1 MIGFLLQISGAL
13 FSSVTT
19 GLFALVL
26 VGALMF
32 GNYGRDLPDHAAL
45 AIYEPASVSRVYSIE
60 GDVIDEFA
68 SERRVFTPIE
78 EIPPLVKEAFIS
90 AEDKEFYRHRGYNPT
105 GMAKA
110 LLEVIQ
116 GGRLRGASTITQQ
129 VMKNFLLSSDR
140 SAERKIKEL
149 ILASR
154 IENTLSKDEI
164 LELYLN
170 EIFLGQNS
178 YGVTAAAL
186 TYFNKPLEDLSL
198 AEAAYLA
205 ALPKAPSTY
214 HPTRQRS
221 RAVSR
226 RNFVLREMTENGYV
240 TEAAANAAKSAPLL
254 TVQSGD
260 IPSGRSIRPPRGYFT
275 DEIRRQISR
284 EIGEDQFLS
293 GGFVVRATLDQVL
306 QKASEEAL
314 RGGLEKYDRTR
325 NVYRGPVG
333 KIDPELLHSE
343 DNWRDAL
350 SRLHMARDISGW
362 FPAVVLDLTRNSAEI
377 GISGVT
383 TTDQPHVIP
392 MSDLSWRPLKEN
404 GRAGPKA
411 QVPADLLEVGDA
423 IYVKPVEVDGEFSHW
438 SLRQIPEVQGAFMA
452 MDTNTGR
459 VLAMQGGFSYQH
471 SVFNRVTQALRQ
483 PGSSFKPF
491 VYAAALDS
499 GYFPSTIL
507 IDAPFSIET
516 PEGIWQPENYTEKY
530 YGPVP
535 MRVGIVKS
543 RNLMTV
549 RLAQD
554 VGMET
559 VAEYAERFGV
569 YDQME
574 PYLANSLGSKETTLY
589 QMVAAYAMFA
599 NGGERVEPTLV
610 DRIQDR
616 WGKTT
621 YRQDRRE
628 CTGCGQVDLDPGT
641 APAIVSERQ
650 RIIDRITAFQLT
662 SMMLDVVERG
672 TASSTVNLDFPVAG
686 KTGTTNDSRDA
697 WFIGFSPNIVAG
709 CYIGYDQPQ
718 PMGRTA
724 TGSGMCGPVFKSFM
738 EVAAERYGTPEFSPP
753 VGGVFLK
760 FHRCS
765 GARLPESA
773 EGEHVVEELFREG
786 DEHAADEL
794 NKIGGGFGV
803 GEDLLAGDCIENVQ
817 TIADALPDEE
827 TEMTTA
833 SEETDTTRE
842 NNASFGSLSSGG
854 LY

>member
-1 MIGFLLQISGAL
+1 MIRFFLQMSGAL
-13 FSSVTT
+13 FSGATT

-32 GNYGRDLPDHAAL
+32 GHYGRDLPDHAAL
-45 AIYEPASVSRVYSIE
+45 ATYAPASVSRVYSIE

-68 SERRVFTPIE
+68 SERRVFTPVE
-78 EIPPLVKEAFIS
+78 EIPALVKEAFIS
-90 AEDKEFYRHRGYNPT
+90 AEDKDFYRHRGYNPT

-110 LLEVIQ
+110 FLEVLQ

-149 ILASR
+149 ILAAR
-154 IENTLSKDEI
+154 IESTLSKDEI

-214 HPTRQRS
+214 HPTRQRD
-221 RAVSR
+221 RALSR
-226 RNFVLREMTENGYV
+226 RNFVLREMAENGFV
-240 TEAAANAAKSAPLL
+240 SQNAANAAKGEPLL

-260 IPSGRSIRPPRGYFT
+260 IPSFRSVRPPRGYFT
-275 DEIRRQISR
+275 DEIRRQISQ
-284 EIGEDQFLS
+284 EIGEDRFLS

-306 QKASEEAL
+306 QSASEKAL
-314 RGGLEKYDRTR
+314 REGLEKYDRAR

-333 KIDPELLHSE
+333 KIDPELLRSE
-343 DNWRDAL
+343 ESWRDAL
-350 SRLHMARDISGW
+350 SRVELARDIAGW
-362 FPAVVLDLTRNSAEI
+362 FPAVVLDLNRNSAEI
-377 GISGVT
+377 GIAGIA
-383 TTDQPHVIP
+383 TTDQPHSLP
-392 MSDLSWRPLKEN
+392 MSDLSWFPLGSN
-404 GRAGPKA
+404 GKAGPKA
-411 QVPADLLEVGDA
+411 KVPTDLLETGDV
-423 IYVKPVEVDGEFSHW
+423 IYVKPVSVDGAFSHW

-452 MDTNTGR
+452 MDANTGR

-471 SVFNRVTQALRQ
+471 SVYNRATQAERQ

-507 IDAPFSIET
+507 IDAPISIET
-516 PEGIWQPENYTEKY
+516 PEGNWQPENYTEKY

-554 VGMET
+554 VGMDV

-569 YDQME
+569 YDHME

-599 NGGERVEPTLV
+599 NGGERVEPTMV

-616 WGKTT
+616 WGRTT

-628 CTGCGQVDLDPGT
+628 CTGCVLDDLDPGT
-641 APAIVSERQ
+641 APAIVSERR

-672 TASSTVNLDFPVAG
+672 TASSTVKLEFPVAG

-709 CYIGYDQPQ
+709 CYIGYDQPR

-724 TGSGMCGPVFKSFM
+724 TGSGMCGPVFNSFM
-738 EVAAERYGTPEFSPP
+738 KVAAERYGSSEFSVP

-765 GARLPESA
+765 GARLPETA

-786 DEHAADEL
+786 DEYAADEL
-794 NKIGGGFGV
+794 NKVGGGFGV
-803 GEDLLAGDCIENVQ
+803 GEDLLVGDCIESVQ
-817 TIADALPDEE
+817 TVADALPGAVVGE
-827 TEMTTA
+827 TTTV
-833 SEETDTTRE
+833 EETDSTSE
-842 NNASFGSLSSGG
+842 DNASFGSLSSGG